1 TTGTTPPSAYA
12 GMSRQP
18 FNDHGHT
25 LPTGRAHGLQADLL
39 VPPLQTMQERG
50 RDSGTS
56 HPEGVAE
63 RDRSAVDVDTLK
75 IEAEVVD
82 TGKHLRGKR
91 LVDFHEVD
99 IPNGHIR
106 VGEGSAHGR

>member
-1 TTGTTPPSAYA
+1 GKQCTTQPSCRFEPSSISIRPMSPRNEANGPTKQPGPITTSPIRHASGWTKASGLTTGTTPPSAYA

-56 HPEGVAE
+56 HP
-63 RDRSAVDVDTLK
+63 
-75 IEAEVVD
+75 
-82 TGKHLRGKR
+82 
-91 LVDFHEVD
+91 
-99 IPNGHIR
+99 
-106 VGEGSAHGR
+106 